1 MFDVSLFHTFYSQ
14 HIFPAGTAAQRKRRQ
29 VDRNDRIQFSNNIR
43 AFYAENITGH
53 DVVDD
58 ELVGGLRVID
68 AAKKNLAQLQEKLST
83 SAVTPHPLRLG
94 I

>member
-29 VDRNDRIQFSNNIR
+29 VDRNDRIHFSNNIR
-43 AFYAENITGH
+43 AFYAGNITGN

-58 ELVGGLRVID
+58 ELVGGLRVKAMLFIHQRSKGPR
-68 AAKKNLAQLQEKLST
+68 AFSL
-83 SAVTPHPLRLG
+83 
-94 I
+94 